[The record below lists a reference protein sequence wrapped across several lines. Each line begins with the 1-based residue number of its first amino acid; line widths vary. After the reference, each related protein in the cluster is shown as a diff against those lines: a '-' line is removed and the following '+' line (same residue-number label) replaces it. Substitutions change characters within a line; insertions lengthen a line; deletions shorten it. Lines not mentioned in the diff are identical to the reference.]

1 MQSTIYILQKI
12 EYLAK
17 NNSVV
22 LLAHANSAYER
33 KVIAELA
40 AGRVV
45 IDLSDPALRER
56 ATWQPQEFL
65 QRIEKPALLMNLQ
78 YAPRL
83 VPYMT
88 NAPAGSY
95 LAAASQMYYLSEALR
110 GVESAEIVNLPLG
123 ECSGAP
129 FWPCVE
135 YLCSLRNGVGNVDVL
150 HNIFTGSIA
159 GKNFASDDE
168 RKHFFTEYL
177 KGFLQRDIQDLTTA
191 SDAMKFYR
199 FLCAVA
205 AETGNMV
212 NYAMLGKAA
221 DVSSPTAK
229 TWMAFL
235 EGAGIVRLL
244 WPISH
249 PALKRIAKAPKIYF
263 ADTGLAAYLLRINR
277 EEELSGSAFFTALFE
292 TYVVNR
298 ILESYWG
305 NGLEVKLSY
314 LRDSNAKEINL
325 LLQYEGAIYPIE
337 IKKDNI
343 SPNKLAKKFNALAP
357 LRSDESITVGNGC
370 VITLGSDVSE
380 LDNGLW
386 QVGAGKV

>member
-1 MQSTIYILQKI
+1 MTTQFLPQKI

-17 NNSVV
+17 HNSVV

-65 QRIEKPALLMNLQ
+65 QKIEKPALLMNLQ
-78 YAPRL
+78 YAPQL
-83 VPYMT
+83 VPYII
-88 NAPAGSY
+88 NAPTGSY
-95 LAAASQMYYLSEALR
+95 LAAASQMYYLSEALC
-110 GVESAEIVNLPLG
+110 GVDSAVVVKLPLG
-123 ECSGAP
+123 ECSNAP
-129 FWPCVE
+129 FLPCVE
-135 YLCSLRNGVGNVDVL
+135 CLRSLRGLAGNTDVV
-150 HNIFTGSIA
+150 HNIFTGSLA
-159 GKNFASDDE
+159 GKNFANDDE
-168 RKHFFTEYL
+168 RRHFFTEYV

-229 TWMAFL
+229 TWLAFL
-235 EGAGIVRLL
+235 EGAGIVCLL

-249 PALKRIAKAPKIYF
+249 PTLKRIAKAPKIYF
-263 ADTGLAAYLLRINR
+263 ADTGLAAYLLHINS

-305 NGLEVKLSY
+305 NGLEVNLSY

-337 IKKDNI
+337 IKKDSI

-357 LRSDESITVGNGC
+357 LRTDESIIIGNGC

>member
-1 MQSTIYILQKI
+1 MTTQFLLQKI
-12 EYLAK
+12 KYLSQNKA
-17 NNSVV
+17 
-22 LLAHANSAYER
+22 LTILAHTNSAYQR

-40 AGRVV
+40 AGCVV

-56 ATWQPQEFL
+56 AAWQPQEFL
-65 QRIEKPALLMNLQ
+65 RKLAKPVLLMNLQ
-78 YAPRL
+78 YAPQL

-88 NAPAGSY
+88 AAPAGSY

-110 GVESAEIVNLPLG
+110 GVESAEVVNLPLG
-123 ECSGAP
+123 ECSCVP
-129 FWPCVE
+129 FLPCVE
-135 YLCSLRNGVGNVDVL
+135 HLRSLRELAGNIDVV
-150 HNIFTGSIA
+150 HNIFNGSLA
-159 GKNFASDDE
+159 GKNFANDDE

-205 AETGNMV
+205 AETSNMV

-229 TWMAFL
+229 TWLAFL

-263 ADTGLAAYLLRINR
+263 ADTGLAAYLLRIGS
-277 EEELSGSAFFTALFE
+277 EEELSGSAFFTAIFE

-298 ILESYWG
+298 IQESYWG

-325 LLQYEGAIYPIE
+325 LLQYEGTIYPIE

-343 SPNKLAKKFNALAP
+343 SPNKLAKKFNALAS

-386 QVGAGKV
+386 QIGAGKV

>member
-1 MQSTIYILQKI
+1 MTTQFLLQKI
-12 EYLAK
+12 KYLSQ
-17 NNSVV
+17 NNS
-22 LLAHANSAYER
+22 LTILAHANSAYQR

-40 AGRVV
+40 AGHVV
-45 IDLSDPALRER
+45 TDLSDPALRER
-56 ATWQPQEFL
+56 AAWQPQEFL
-65 QRIEKPALLMNLQ
+65 QRIEKPALLMNFQ
-78 YAPRL
+78 YAPQL

-88 NAPAGSY
+88 TAPAGSY
-95 LAAASQMYYLSEALR
+95 LAAASQMYYLSEALC
-110 GVESAEIVNLPLG
+110 GVESAAVANLPLG
-123 ECSGAP
+123 ECSSAP
-129 FWPCVE
+129 FLPCVE
-135 YLCSLRNGVGNVDVL
+135 HLRSLCGRVGSVDVL
-150 HNIFTGSIA
+150 HSIFNGGLA

-168 RKHFFTEYL
+168 RRRFFTEYL

-229 TWMAFL
+229 TWLAFL

-263 ADTGLAAYLLRINR
+263 ADTGLAAYLLRIGS

-305 NGLEVKLSY
+305 NGLEVNLSY

-325 LLQYEGAIYPIE
+325 LLQYEGTIYPIE